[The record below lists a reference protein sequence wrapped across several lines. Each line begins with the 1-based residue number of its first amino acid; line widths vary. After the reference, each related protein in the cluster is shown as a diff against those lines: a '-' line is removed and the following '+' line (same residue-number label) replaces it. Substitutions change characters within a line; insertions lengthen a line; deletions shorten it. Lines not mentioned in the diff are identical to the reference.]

1 MDEASAAD
9 VNADV
14 RDLTAGAEEHE
25 VARHQLAAA
34 DMLAVV
40 IILRRR
46 RARDVEAEVA
56 VDILHEAGAVEACG
70 RRAAVDIVIALER
83 QGIGHQIVRQRRLL
97 DRAVPRRGELIAAQE
112 DNSGA
117 INEEM
122 MTAMAEGMS
131 LRQLLSFIPGVSRNV
146 LEELINKL
154 NKHKFKMEEAQQYWI
169 MRSLLSPPFFPLYS
183 KSSSSFR
190 YSLYIKKQLD

>member
-1 MDEASAAD
+1 MAD
-9 VNADV
+9 TNGKEIFQKTMAQMLGDNA
-14 RDLTAGAEEHE
+14 
-25 VARHQLAAA
+25 Q
-34 DMLAVV
+34 
-40 IILRRR
+40 
-46 RARDVEAEVA
+46 
-56 VDILHEAGAVEACG
+56 
-70 RRAAVDIVIALER
+70 
-83 QGIGHQIVRQRRLL
+83 
-97 DRAVPRRGELIAAQE
+97 LIAAQE

>member
-1 MDEASAAD
+1 MLGD
-9 VNADV
+9 NA
-14 RDLTAGAEEHE
+14 
-25 VARHQLAAA
+25 Q
-34 DMLAVV
+34 
-40 IILRRR
+40 
-46 RARDVEAEVA
+46 
-56 VDILHEAGAVEACG
+56 
-70 RRAAVDIVIALER
+70 
-83 QGIGHQIVRQRRLL
+83 
-97 DRAVPRRGELIAAQE
+97 LIAAQE

-169 MRSLLSPPFFPLYS
+169 MRT
-183 KSSSSFR
+183 
-190 YSLYIKKQLD
+190 IGKKEGSA

>member
-1 MDEASAAD
+1 MNSVTDIPKVYTRNSTIGEILAD
-9 VNADV
+9 TNGKEIFQKTMAQMLGDNA
-14 RDLTAGAEEHE
+14 
-25 VARHQLAAA
+25 Q
-34 DMLAVV
+34 
-40 IILRRR
+40 
-46 RARDVEAEVA
+46 
-56 VDILHEAGAVEACG
+56 
-70 RRAAVDIVIALER
+70 
-83 QGIGHQIVRQRRLL
+83 
-97 DRAVPRRGELIAAQE
+97 LIAAQE

-169 MRSLLSPPFFPLYS
+169 MRSLLSPHFPFILE
-183 KSSSSFR
+183 
-190 YSLYIKKQLD
+190 KQFFL

>member
-1 MDEASAAD
+1 MES
-9 VNADV
+9 
-14 RDLTAGAEEHE
+14 GAYEIQIGEK
-25 VARHQLAAA
+25 AQ
-34 DMLAVV
+34 
-40 IILRRR
+40 
-46 RARDVEAEVA
+46 
-56 VDILHEAGAVEACG
+56 
-70 RRAAVDIVIALER
+70 DIVLSSRVTVNSVTDIPKVYIR
-83 QGIGHQIVRQRRLL
+83 NSTIGEILADTNGKEIFQKTMAQMLG
-97 DRAVPRRGELIAAQE
+97 DNAQLIAAQE

-169 MRSLLSPPFFPLYS
+169 MRSLLSPPIFPFILEKQFFL
-183 KSSSSFR
+183 
-190 YSLYIKKQLD
+190 

>member
-1 MDEASAAD
+1 MESGAYEIQIGE
-9 VNADV
+9 NA
-14 RDLTAGAEEHE
+14 
-25 VARHQLAAA
+25 Q
-34 DMLAVV
+34 
-40 IILRRR
+40 
-46 RARDVEAEVA
+46 
-56 VDILHEAGAVEACG
+56 
-70 RRAAVDIVIALER
+70 DIVLSSRVTVNSVTDSPKVYTRNSTIAEILADTNGKEIF
-83 QGIGHQIVRQRRLL
+83 QKTMAQMLGDNAQ
-97 DRAVPRRGELIAAQE
+97 LIAAQE

-131 LRQLLSFIPGVSRNV
+131 LRQLLSFILGVSRNV

>member
-1 MDEASAAD
+1 MESGAYEIQIGE
-9 VNADV
+9 NA
-14 RDLTAGAEEHE
+14 
-25 VARHQLAAA
+25 Q
-34 DMLAVV
+34 
-40 IILRRR
+40 
-46 RARDVEAEVA
+46 
-56 VDILHEAGAVEACG
+56 
-70 RRAAVDIVIALER
+70 DIVLSSRVTVNSVTDIPKVYIR
-83 QGIGHQIVRQRRLL
+83 NSTIGEILADTNGKEIFQKTMAQMLG
-97 DRAVPRRGELIAAQE
+97 DNAQLIAAQE

>member
-1 MDEASAAD
+1 MESGAYEIQIGE
-9 VNADV
+9 NA
-14 RDLTAGAEEHE
+14 
-25 VARHQLAAA
+25 Q
-34 DMLAVV
+34 
-40 IILRRR
+40 
-46 RARDVEAEVA
+46 
-56 VDILHEAGAVEACG
+56 
-70 RRAAVDIVIALER
+70 DIVLSSRVTANSVTDIPKVYTR
-83 QGIGHQIVRQRRLL
+83 NSTIGEILADTNGKEIFQKTMAQMLG
-97 DRAVPRRGELIAAQE
+97 DNAQLIAAQE

>member
-1 MDEASAAD
+1 MESGAYEIQIGE
-9 VNADV
+9 NA
-14 RDLTAGAEEHE
+14 
-25 VARHQLAAA
+25 Q
-34 DMLAVV
+34 
-40 IILRRR
+40 
-46 RARDVEAEVA
+46 
-56 VDILHEAGAVEACG
+56 
-70 RRAAVDIVIALER
+70 DIVLSSRVTVNSVMDIPKVYTR
-83 QGIGHQIVRQRRLL
+83 NSTIGEILADTNGKEIFQKTMAQMLG
-97 DRAVPRRGELIAAQE
+97 DNAQLIAAQE

-169 MRSLLSPPFFPLYS
+169 MRSLLSPPIFPFILEKQFFL
-183 KSSSSFR
+183 
-190 YSLYIKKQLD
+190 

>member
-1 MDEASAAD
+1 MESGAYEIQIGE
-9 VNADV
+9 NA
-14 RDLTAGAEEHE
+14 
-25 VARHQLAAA
+25 Q
-34 DMLAVV
+34 
-40 IILRRR
+40 
-46 RARDVEAEVA
+46 
-56 VDILHEAGAVEACG
+56 
-70 RRAAVDIVIALER
+70 DIVLSSMVTVNSVTDIPKVYTR
-83 QGIGHQIVRQRRLL
+83 NSTIGEILADTNGKEIFQKTMAQMLG
-97 DRAVPRRGELIAAQE
+97 DNAQLIAAQE

>member
-1 MDEASAAD
+1 MNSVTDIPKVYTRNSTIGEILAD
-9 VNADV
+9 TNGKEIFQKTMAQMLGDNA
-14 RDLTAGAEEHE
+14 
-25 VARHQLAAA
+25 Q
-34 DMLAVV
+34 
-40 IILRRR
+40 
-46 RARDVEAEVA
+46 
-56 VDILHEAGAVEACG
+56 
-70 RRAAVDIVIALER
+70 
-83 QGIGHQIVRQRRLL
+83 
-97 DRAVPRRGELIAAQE
+97 LIAAQE

-154 NKHKFKMEEAQQYWI
+154 NKHKFKMEDAQQYWI

>member
-1 MDEASAAD
+1 MESGAYEIQIGE
-9 VNADV
+9 NA
-14 RDLTAGAEEHE
+14 
-25 VARHQLAAA
+25 Q
-34 DMLAVV
+34 
-40 IILRRR
+40 
-46 RARDVEAEVA
+46 
-56 VDILHEAGAVEACG
+56 
-70 RRAAVDIVIALER
+70 DIVLSSRVTVNSVTDIPKVYIR
-83 QGIGHQIVRQRRLL
+83 NSTIGEILADTNGKEIFQKTMAQMLG
-97 DRAVPRRGELIAAQE
+97 DNAQLIAAQE

-169 MRSLLSPPFFPLYS
+169 MRSLLSPPIFPFILEKQFFL
-183 KSSSSFR
+183 
-190 YSLYIKKQLD
+190 

>member
-1 MDEASAAD
+1 MESGAYEIQIGE
-9 VNADV
+9 NA
-14 RDLTAGAEEHE
+14 
-25 VARHQLAAA
+25 Q
-34 DMLAVV
+34 
-40 IILRRR
+40 
-46 RARDVEAEVA
+46 
-56 VDILHEAGAVEACG
+56 
-70 RRAAVDIVIALER
+70 DIVLSSRVTVNSVTDIPKVYST
-83 QGIGHQIVRQRRLL
+83 IGEILADTNGKEIFQKTMAQMLG
-97 DRAVPRRGELIAAQE
+97 DNAQLIAAQE

>member
-1 MDEASAAD
+1 MESGAYEIQIGE
-9 VNADV
+9 NA
-14 RDLTAGAEEHE
+14 
-25 VARHQLAAA
+25 Q
-34 DMLAVV
+34 
-40 IILRRR
+40 
-46 RARDVEAEVA
+46 
-56 VDILHEAGAVEACG
+56 
-70 RRAAVDIVIALER
+70 DIVLSSRVTVNSVTDIR
-83 QGIGHQIVRQRRLL
+83 KVYTRNSTIGEILADTNGKEIFQKTMAQMLG
-97 DRAVPRRGELIAAQE
+97 DNAQLIAAQE

>member
-1 MDEASAAD
+1 MESGAYEIQIGE
-9 VNADV
+9 NA
-14 RDLTAGAEEHE
+14 
-25 VARHQLAAA
+25 Q
-34 DMLAVV
+34 
-40 IILRRR
+40 
-46 RARDVEAEVA
+46 
-56 VDILHEAGAVEACG
+56 
-70 RRAAVDIVIALER
+70 DIVLSSRVTVNSVTDIPKVYTR
-83 QGIGHQIVRQRRLL
+83 NSTIGEILADTNGKEIFQKTMAQMLG
-97 DRAVPRRGELIAAQE
+97 DNAQLIAAQE

-122 MTAMAEGMS
+122 MTAMS

>member
-1 MDEASAAD
+1 MESGAYEIQIGE
-9 VNADV
+9 NA
-14 RDLTAGAEEHE
+14 
-25 VARHQLAAA
+25 Q
-34 DMLAVV
+34 
-40 IILRRR
+40 
-46 RARDVEAEVA
+46 
-56 VDILHEAGAVEACG
+56 
-70 RRAAVDIVIALER
+70 DIVLSSRVTVNSVTDIPKVHTR
-83 QGIGHQIVRQRRLL
+83 NSTIGEILADTNGKEIFQKTMAQMLG
-97 DRAVPRRGELIAAQE
+97 DNAQLIAAQE

>member
-1 MDEASAAD
+1 MNSVTDIPKVYTRNSTIGEILAD
-9 VNADV
+9 TNGKEIFQKTMAQMLGDNA
-14 RDLTAGAEEHE
+14 
-25 VARHQLAAA
+25 Q
-34 DMLAVV
+34 
-40 IILRRR
+40 
-46 RARDVEAEVA
+46 
-56 VDILHEAGAVEACG
+56 
-70 RRAAVDIVIALER
+70 
-83 QGIGHQIVRQRRLL
+83 
-97 DRAVPRRGELIAAQE
+97 LIAAQE

>member
-1 MDEASAAD
+1 MESGAYEIQIGE
-9 VNADV
+9 NA
-14 RDLTAGAEEHE
+14 
-25 VARHQLAAA
+25 Q
-34 DMLAVV
+34 
-40 IILRRR
+40 
-46 RARDVEAEVA
+46 
-56 VDILHEAGAVEACG
+56 
-70 RRAAVDIVIALER
+70 DIVLSSRVTVNSVTDITKVYTR
-83 QGIGHQIVRQRRLL
+83 NSTIGEILADTNGKEIFQKTMAQMLG
-97 DRAVPRRGELIAAQE
+97 DNAQLIAAQE

>member
-1 MDEASAAD
+1 MNSYNKLNGTYLCENKEILSDMWKAAHMRYRL
-9 VNADV
+9 VNSVTDIPKVYTRNSTIGEILAD
-14 RDLTAGAEEHE
+14 TNGKEIFQKTMA
-25 VARHQLAAA
+25 Q
-34 DMLAVV
+34 MLGDNA
-40 IILRRR
+40 
-46 RARDVEAEVA
+46 
-56 VDILHEAGAVEACG
+56 
-70 RRAAVDIVIALER
+70 
-83 QGIGHQIVRQRRLL
+83 Q
-97 DRAVPRRGELIAAQE
+97 LIAAQE

-169 MRSLLSPPFFPLYS
+169 MRSLLSPPIFPFILEKQFFL
-183 KSSSSFR
+183 
-190 YSLYIKKQLD
+190 